1 MDNHLDRQTQPEIY
15 QIENIKIPEPVII
28 YGKNGVPFHI
38 INMSEQDVVRIDIM
52 ISAGKWEQKKLLTAM
67 FTNLMLKEGVEGLTS
82 QQVAEQ
88 LDYLGA
94 WLQPSATFHN
104 SYITLYSLNKY
115 SKETFSLL
123 EKIVKKPLFP
133 EEEFETIKNRRKQNF
148 IVENEKVEVKE
159 IGRAHV

>member
-38 INMSEQDVVRIDIM
+38 INMGEQDVVRIDIM

-88 LDYLGA
+88 LDYL
-94 WLQPSATFHN
+94 
-104 SYITLYSLNKY
+104 
-115 SKETFSLL
+115 
-123 EKIVKKPLFP
+123 
-133 EEEFETIKNRRKQNF
+133 
-148 IVENEKVEVKE
+148 
-159 IGRAHV
+159 